1 MRYYFI
7 IFYWY
12 FFNKKRWKDFETAI
26 KIREEIKRRVRQKK
40 KVKYLKL
47 LLKEY
52 IRYVLVYNFKHWH
65 D

>member
-12 FFNKKRWKDFETAI
+12 FFNKRRWKEFENAI
-26 KIREEIKRRVRQKK
+26 DIREEIKRRVRQKK

-47 LLKEY
+47 LFKEY
-52 IRYVLVYNFKHWH
+52 VHSVLVYNFKHWR

>member
-12 FFNKKRWKDFETAI
+12 FFNKRRWKEFENAI
-26 KIREEIKRRVRQKK
+26 DIREGIKRRVRQKK

-47 LLKEY
+47 LFKEY
-52 IRYVLVYNFKHWH
+52 VHSVLAYNFKHWR

>member
-12 FFNKKRWKDFETAI
+12 FFNKKRWKDFEIAI

-40 KVKYLKL
+40 KVKYLRL

-52 IRYVLVYNFKHWH
+52 IRYVLVYNFKHWR

>member
-12 FFNKKRWKDFETAI
+12 FFNKKRWKDFEIAI

-40 KVKYLKL
+40 KVKYLKSL
-47 LLKEY
+47 FKEY
-52 IRYVLVYNFKHWH
+52 IRYVLVYNFKHWR